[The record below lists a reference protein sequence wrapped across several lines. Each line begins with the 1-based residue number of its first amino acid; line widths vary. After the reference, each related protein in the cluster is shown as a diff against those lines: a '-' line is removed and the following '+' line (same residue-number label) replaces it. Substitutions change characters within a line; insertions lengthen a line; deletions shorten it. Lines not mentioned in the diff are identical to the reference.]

1 MDLVVFWGFLSSYG
15 NYRVWVD
22 DYRDL
27 HGLQL
32 HPAVMF
38 PSPSFHPTSR
48 IVILVSP
55 PPFRTALHL
64 FILLVIPLS
73 SPLAVVSFK
82 HLCPFL
88 RGGAPDSL
96 NLLHSFITSG
106 EHFNY
111 IPLLSRFRPGGST
124 VHLLTPQRIVSYVIS
139 KTIKIFF
146 MVTFADC
153 YSLVLQPNEQNTFW
167 WFMFLQT
174 TNIFKLYI
182 ILG

>member
-139 KTIKIFF
+139 KTIKIFLWSRLQI
-146 MVTFADC
+146 VTRLFFNPKSRIHFGDLC
-153 YSLVLQPNEQNTFW
+153 SC
-167 WFMFLQT
+167 
-174 TNIFKLYI
+174 
-182 ILG
+182 

>member
-1 MDLVVFWGFLSSYG
+1 
-15 NYRVWVD
+15 
-22 DYRDL
+22 
-27 HGLQL
+27 
-32 HPAVMF
+32 MF

-96 NLLHSFITSG
+96 NLLHSFITLG

-139 KTIKIFF
+139 KTIKIFLWSRLQI
-146 MVTFADC
+146 VTRLFFNPKSRIHFGDLC
-153 YSLVLQPNEQNTFW
+153 SSKPP
-167 WFMFLQT
+167 
-174 TNIFKLYI
+174 IFSNFTLF
-182 ILG
+182 